1 MPLHQ
6 SLLVIL
12 IVVIAGVWWIF
23 HSNYDV
29 FARTYGS
36 EILVTLGIAGCFLGI
51 LFGLLKFDAQNVE
64 KSIPDL
70 IEGIRLSFIASL
82 FGIVSSL
89 LLRVSKKGKSPTLNT
104 KSPEGATTADMVAL
118 QSELND
124 GLIGDNKESLVSQFK
139 IFAETMAENNIKA
152 LEKVVN
158 DFNKNL
164 TEQFGEN
171 FKQLNFAVKDL
182 VVWQRQYKE
191 ELEEMKGA
199 IGTLVSSYKKTSD
212 GMEAAA
218 KNLQAITTSLSAF
231 SETAKGIENVV
242 KVMDE
247 QVKTIY
253 EQQKSTAT
261 AFDKVKEIAPTVERV
276 MGDYLGQLQKAL
288 DAFDTQLT
296 SLSEKFVDDYT
307 PLTQRLQSLIKMAE
321 KVKFK

>member
-1 MPLHQ
+1 MPLHE
-6 SLLVIL
+6 SLLAASIL
-12 IVVIAGVWWIF
+12 LIAVAWWMF

-36 EILVTLGIAGCFLGI
+36 EILVTLGILFCFAGI
-51 LFGLLKFDAQNVE
+51 TFGLLNFDTQNVE

-70 IEGIRLSFIASL
+70 IEGIKFSFISS
-82 FGIVSSL
+82 FSGIFFSL
-89 LLRVSKKGKSPTLNT
+89 LLRGLKRGKSPTLNT
-104 KSPEGATTADMVAL
+104 RSPEGATTADMVAL
-118 QSELND
+118 QQELND

-171 FKQLNFAVKDL
+171 FKQLNSAVKDL

-191 ELEEMKGA
+191 ELEEMKDA
-199 IGTLVSSYKKTSD
+199 IGNLVSSYEKTSD
-212 GMEAAA
+212 GMENAA
-218 KNLQAITTSLSAF
+218 KNLQAITANLSTF
-231 SETAKGIENVV
+231 SESAKAIENVV

-253 EQQKSTAT
+253 EQQKSTAV
-261 AFDKVKEIAPTVERV
+261 AFDKIKEIAPTVERV
-276 MGDYLGQLQKAL
+276 MGDYLDQLQKGL
-288 DAFDTQLT
+288 NAFETQLA
-296 SLSEKFVDDYT
+296 SLSGKFVDDYT
-307 PLTQRLQSLIKMAE
+307 PLTQRLQSVIKMAE
-321 KVKFK
+321 KIK